1 MAFDANDAATRQD
14 IASMAWGSKGAR
26 DAGSRRRRV
35 ERSRRRV
42 PQQRLLER
50 EDERVGLLGLVR
62 VLDVARRAVAVAA
75 RSGS

>member
-1 MAFDANDAATRQD
+1 
-14 IASMAWGSKGAR
+14 
-26 DAGSRRRRV
+26 V